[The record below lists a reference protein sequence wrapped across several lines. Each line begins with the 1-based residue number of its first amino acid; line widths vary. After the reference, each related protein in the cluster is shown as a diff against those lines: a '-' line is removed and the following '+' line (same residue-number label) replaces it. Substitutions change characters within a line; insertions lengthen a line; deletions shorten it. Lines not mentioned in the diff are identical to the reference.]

1 MRLLEDLAEL
11 GDGCGS
17 TGAVEPDGVLEVVL
31 GVVDV
36 EERVVDSCHARS
48 ELQVTD
54 RVVIGLVVP
63 NCGVERGRGIEDLR
77 DEGPVEADNGDGA
90 GLEVTVVGGVR
101 VSAVLCNGDEG
112 VDVLLARRPRVGS
125 HRSSWPSVRIRHWQ
139 RGHQE

>member
-54 RVVIGLVVP
+54 WLVAGLMLP
-63 NCGVERGRGIEDLR
+63 DCGVECGWCEEDLG
-77 DEGPVEADNGDGA
+77 DEGPVETDDGNGV
-90 GLEVTVVGGVR
+90 GLEVALG
-101 VSAVLCNGDEG
+101 
-112 VDVLLARRPRVGS
+112 
-125 HRSSWPSVRIRHWQ
+125 
-139 RGHQE
+139 